1 MTAPL
6 HLDSLFPSLDAIPE
20 QYRPDAPIE
29 QRDYLVDGQLRYWDG
44 PLAPVRSPVFLAEAD
59 GERQVILGS
68 TPLLDADAALAALDA
83 AVRAYDHG
91 QGLWPNLRVAE
102 RIQHVERFLARM
114 REQREAVV
122 KLLMWEIGKNL
133 KDSEKEFDRT
143 CDYIVDTIEALKE
156 LDRRSSRFELEQ
168 GTLGQIRRVPL
179 GVALCMGPYNYPLNE
194 TFTTLIPALIMGNT
208 VVFKP
213 AKFGVLLIRPLLE
226 AFRDSFPPGVINVI
240 YGRGRETVSAL
251 MASGKV
257 DVFAFIG
264 THSGASD
271 LKKLHP
277 RPHRLRAALGLDAK
291 NPGIVLPQ
299 VDLDN
304 AVSEAVTGALSF
316 NGQRCTALKI
326 LFVHESVLRP
336 FLDKFSARL
345 ASLKPG
351 MPWEPGVALTPLPE
365 PGKVDYLEGLLNDAL
380 AKGARVVN
388 AGGGEHRQSFFY
400 PALLSPVSPDM
411 RLYHEE
417 QFGPLVPVVPYRE
430 LDEVIDY
437 VLRSDYGQQLS
448 LFGND
453 PAQIGR
459 LVDAFANQVGRINVN
474 AQCQRGPDSY
484 PFNGRKNSAEG
495 TLSVHDALRVFSI
508 RTLRPATP
516 RRTRPWS
523 ARSSATARRTSS
535 PPTTSSEAPVP
546 LPPGEGPAATSP
558 TVRQAAA
565 AQQAAAPATPPARAN
580 PRNQWPARVGTG
592 CATARTPG

>member
-1 MTAPL
+1 MDRL
-6 HLDSLFPSLDAIPE
+6 LDSLFPSAENIPE
-20 QYRPDAPIE
+20 IWRLGAPLE
-29 QRDYLVDGQLRYWDG
+29 QRDYLVNGELRRWDG
-44 PLAPVRSPVFLAEAD
+44 PLATVRSPVWLKE
-59 GERQVILGS
+59 GVEERQVVLGS
-68 TPLLDADAALAALDA
+68 APLLDADTALTALDA
-83 AVRAYDHG
+83 AVQAYDKG
-91 QGLWPNLRVAE
+91 RGAWPNMRVAE
-102 RIQHVERFLARM
+102 RIQHVETFLARM
-114 REQREAVV
+114 REQRQAVV

-143 CDYIVDTIEALKE
+143 CDYIVDTINALKD

-168 GTLGQIRRVPL
+168 GTLGQIRRAPL

-264 THSGASD
+264 THKAASD

-304 AVSEAVTGALSF
+304 AVEEAVTGALSF

-326 LFVHESVLRP
+326 LFVHEDVVEA
-336 FLDKFSARL
+336 FLDKFQRKL
-345 ASLKPG
+345 AALKPG

-365 PGKVDYLEGLLNDAL
+365 PGKVDYLDGLVADAK
-380 AKGARVVN
+380 AKGAQVLN
-388 AGGGEHRQSFFY
+388 EGGGHSRGSFFY
-400 PALLSPVSPDM
+400 PALLYPVNRSM
-411 RLYHEE
+411 RVYHEE
-417 QFGPLVPVVPYRE
+417 QFGPLVPVVPYRD
-430 LDEVIDY
+430 LQTVIDY
-437 VLRSDYGQQLS
+437 VLDSDYGQQLS

-453 PAQIGR
+453 PATIGS
-459 LVDAFANQVGRINVN
+459 LVDTFANQVGRININ
-474 AQCQRGPDSY
+474 AQCQRGPDTY

-508 RTLRPATP
+508 RTLVAT
-516 RRTRPWS
+516 RFQEANKELISEIIRNRQ
-523 ARSSATARRTSS
+523 SSFL
-535 PPTTSSEAPVP
+535 TTDYIF
-546 LPPGEGPAATSP
+546 
-558 TVRQAAA
+558 
-565 AQQAAAPATPPARAN
+565 
-580 PRNQWPARVGTG
+580 
-592 CATARTPG
+592 

>member
-1 MTAPL
+1 MERL
-6 HLDSLFPSLDAIPE
+6 LDSLFPTPDDIPAQWRLGE
-20 QYRPDAPIE
+20 PLE
-29 QRDYLVDGQLRYWDG
+29 QRDYLVAGELRHWDG
-44 PLAPVRSPVFLAEAD
+44 PLATVRSPVWLKHDD

-68 TPLLDADAALAALDA
+68 APLLDADTALTALDA
-83 AVRAYDHG
+83 AVQAYDKG
-91 QGLWPNLRVAE
+91 RGAWPTMRVAE
-102 RIQHVERFLARM
+102 RIQHVETFLARM
-114 REQREAVV
+114 REQRTAVV
-122 KLLMWEIGKNL
+122 TLLMWEIGKNL

-143 CDYIVDTIEALKE
+143 CDYIVDTINALKD

-168 GTLGQIRRVPL
+168 GTLGQIRRAPL

-226 AFRDSFPPGVINVI
+226 AFRDSFPAGVINVI

-251 MASGKV
+251 MASGKI

-264 THSGASD
+264 THKAAAD

-304 AVSEAVTGALSF
+304 AVDEAVTGALSF

-326 LFVHESVLRP
+326 LFVHEDVVEP
-336 FLDKFSARL
+336 FLDKFQRKL
-345 ASLKPG
+345 AALKPG

-365 PGKVDYLEGLLNDAL
+365 PGKLDYLDGLVADATG
-380 AKGARVVN
+380 KGARVLN
-388 AGGGEHRQSFFY
+388 EGSGLSRGSFFY
-400 PALLSPVSPDM
+400 PALLYPVSQDM
-411 RLYHEE
+411 RVYHEE
-417 QFGPLVPVVPYRE
+417 QFGPLVPVVPYRD
-430 LDEVIDY
+430 LQTVIDY
-437 VLRSDYGQQLS
+437 VLDSDYGQQLS

-453 PAQIGR
+453 PATIGA
-459 LVDAFANQVGRINVN
+459 LVDTFANQVGRININ
-474 AQCQRGPDSY
+474 AQCQRGPDTY

-508 RTLRPATP
+508 RTLVATKFQEANKELISEII
-516 RRTRPWS
+516 RNRQ
-523 ARSSATARRTSS
+523 SSFL
-535 PPTTSSEAPVP
+535 TTDYIF
-546 LPPGEGPAATSP
+546 
-558 TVRQAAA
+558 
-565 AQQAAAPATPPARAN
+565 
-580 PRNQWPARVGTG
+580 
-592 CATARTPG
+592 

>member
-1 MTAPL
+1 MSIEN
-6 HLDSLFPSLDAIPE
+6 HLQNLFPTAAEIPE
-20 QYRPDAPIE
+20 QYRPGAPLE
-29 QRDYLVDGQLRYWDG
+29 QREYLVDGTLRRWDG
-44 PLAPVRSPVFLAEAD
+44 PLAAVRSPIHLKTDKGDE
-59 GERQVILGS
+59 QVILGS
-68 TPLLDADAALAALDA
+68 TPLLDAEAALTALDA
-83 AVRAYDHG
+83 AVKAYDNG
-91 QGLWPNLRVAE
+91 QGLWPSLPVAE
-102 RIQHVERFLARM
+102 RIQHVETFLARM

-143 CDYIVDTIEALKE
+143 CDYIVDTIQELKE

-226 AFRDSFPPGVINVI
+226 AFRDSFPAGVINVI

-251 MASGKV
+251 METGQI

-264 THSGASD
+264 TNKGASD

-304 AVSEAVTGALSF
+304 AVSEAITGALSF

-326 LFVHESVLRP
+326 LFVHEQVVDA
-336 FLDKFSARL
+336 FLEKFNAKL
-345 ASLKPG
+345 AALKPG

-365 PGKVDYLEGLLNDAL
+365 PGKTDFLATLVADAR
-380 AKGARVVN
+380 AKGAKVVN
-388 AGGGEHRQSFFY
+388 PGGGEVRETFFY
-400 PALLSPVSPDM
+400 PAVLYPVTPEM
-411 RLYHEE
+411 RVYQEE
-417 QFGPLVPVVPYRE
+417 QFGPLVPVVPYRD
-430 LDEVIDY
+430 LQTVIDY
-437 VLRSDYGQQLS
+437 VRESDFGQQLS
-448 LFGND
+448 IFGND
-453 PAQIGR
+453 PKQVGR
-459 LVDAFANQVGRINVN
+459 LVDAFANQVGRININ
-474 AQCQRGPDSY
+474 AQCQRGPDSF

-495 TLSVHDALRVFSI
+495 TLSVYDALRVFSI
-508 RTLRPATP
+508 RTLVATKFQEDNKQLI
-516 RRTRPWS
+516 
-523 ARSSATARRTSS
+523 SSIIRHRESS
-535 PPTTSSEAPVP
+535 FLSTDY
-546 LPPGEGPAATSP
+546 LF
-558 TVRQAAA
+558 
-565 AQQAAAPATPPARAN
+565 
-580 PRNQWPARVGTG
+580 
-592 CATARTPG
+592 

>member
-1 MTAPL
+1 MDPTF
-6 HLDSLFPSLDAIPE
+6 DSLFPNADAIPE
-20 QYRPDAPIE
+20 PWRLEAPME
-29 QRDYLVDGQLRYWDG
+29 QREYLVDGALRRWDG
-44 PLAPVRSPVFLAEAD
+44 PLATVRSPVWLKHEG
-59 GERQVILGS
+59 GEQQVLLGS
-68 TPLLDADAALAALDA
+68 APLLDADTALTALDA
-83 AVRAYDHG
+83 AVQAYDKG
-91 QGLWPNLRVAE
+91 RGAWPTMRVAE
-102 RIQHVERFLARM
+102 RIQHVEAFLARM
-114 REQREAVV
+114 REQRQAVV

-143 CDYIVDTIEALKE
+143 CDYIVDTINALKD

-168 GTLGQIRRVPL
+168 GTLGQIRRAPL

-251 MASGKV
+251 MASGKI

-264 THSGASD
+264 THKAASD

-304 AVSEAVTGALSF
+304 AVEESVTGALSF

-326 LFVHESVLRP
+326 LFVHEDVVEA
-336 FLDKFSARL
+336 FLDKFQRKL
-345 ASLKPG
+345 AALKPG

-365 PGKVDYLEGLLNDAL
+365 AGKIDYLDGLVADATG
-380 AKGARVVN
+380 KGARVLN
-388 AGGGEHRQSFFY
+388 SGGGQSRGSFFY
-400 PALLSPVSPDM
+400 PALLYPVNRDM
-411 RLYHEE
+411 RVYHEE
-417 QFGPLVPVVPYRE
+417 QFGPVVPVVPYRDLE
-430 LDEVIDY
+430 TVVEY
-437 VLRSDYGQQLS
+437 VLDSDYGQQLS

-453 PAQIGR
+453 PATIGA
-459 LVDAFANQVGRINVN
+459 LVDTFANQVGRININ
-474 AQCQRGPDSY
+474 AQCQRGPDTY

-508 RTLRPATP
+508 RTLVAT
-516 RRTRPWS
+516 RFQEANKELISEIIRNRE
-523 ARSSATARRTSS
+523 SSFL
-535 PPTTSSEAPVP
+535 TTDYIF
-546 LPPGEGPAATSP
+546 
-558 TVRQAAA
+558 
-565 AQQAAAPATPPARAN
+565 
-580 PRNQWPARVGTG
+580 
-592 CATARTPG
+592 

>member
-1 MTAPL
+1 MERL
-6 HLDSLFPSLDAIPE
+6 LDSLFPTPDDIPAQWRLGE
-20 QYRPDAPIE
+20 PLE
-29 QRDYLVDGQLRYWDG
+29 QRDYLVAGELRHWDG
-44 PLAPVRSPVFLAEAD
+44 PLATVHSPVWLKHSD

-68 TPLLDADAALAALDA
+68 APLLDADTALTALDA
-83 AVRAYDHG
+83 AVQAYDKG
-91 QGLWPNLRVAE
+91 RGAWPTMRVAE
-102 RIQHVERFLARM
+102 RIQHVETFLARM
-114 REQREAVV
+114 REQRTAVV

-143 CDYIVDTIEALKE
+143 CDYIVDTINALKD

-168 GTLGQIRRVPL
+168 GTLGQIRRAPL

-226 AFRDSFPPGVINVI
+226 AFRDSFPAGVINVI

-251 MASGKV
+251 MASGKI

-264 THSGASD
+264 THKAAAD

-304 AVSEAVTGALSF
+304 AVEEAVTGALSF

-326 LFVHESVLRP
+326 LFVHEDVVEP
-336 FLDKFSARL
+336 FLDKFQRKL
-345 ASLKPG
+345 AALKPG

-365 PGKVDYLEGLLNDAL
+365 PGKLDYLDGLVADATG
-380 AKGARVVN
+380 KGARVLN
-388 AGGGEHRQSFFY
+388 EGGGLSRGSFFY
-400 PALLSPVSPDM
+400 PALLYPVSQAM
-411 RLYHEE
+411 RVYHEE
-417 QFGPLVPVVPYRE
+417 QFGPLVPVVPYRD
-430 LDEVIDY
+430 LQTVIDY
-437 VLRSDYGQQLS
+437 VLDSDYGQQLS

-453 PAQIGR
+453 PATIGA
-459 LVDAFANQVGRINVN
+459 LVDTFANQVGRININ
-474 AQCQRGPDSY
+474 AQCQRGPDTY

-508 RTLRPATP
+508 RTLVATKFQEANKELISEII
-516 RRTRPWS
+516 RNRQ
-523 ARSSATARRTSS
+523 SSFL
-535 PPTTSSEAPVP
+535 TTDYIF
-546 LPPGEGPAATSP
+546 
-558 TVRQAAA
+558 
-565 AQQAAAPATPPARAN
+565 
-580 PRNQWPARVGTG
+580 
-592 CATARTPG
+592 

>member
-1 MTAPL
+1 MDHL
-6 HLDSLFPSLDAIPE
+6 LDSLFPAAEDVPTPWQLG
-20 QYRPDAPIE
+20 APLE
-29 QRDYLVDGQLRYWDG
+29 QRDYLVNGKLRRWDG
-44 PLAPVRSPVFLAEAD
+44 PLATVRSPVWLKEGD

-68 TPLLDADAALAALDA
+68 APLLDADTALTALDA
-83 AVRAYDHG
+83 AVQAYDKG
-91 QGLWPNLRVAE
+91 RGAWPNMRVAE
-102 RIQHVERFLARM
+102 RIQHVETFLARM
-114 REQREAVV
+114 REQRQAVV

-143 CDYIVDTIEALKE
+143 CDYIVDTINALKD

-168 GTLGQIRRVPL
+168 GTLGQIRRAPL

-264 THSGASD
+264 THKAASD

-304 AVSEAVTGALSF
+304 AVEEAVTGALSF

-326 LFVHESVLRP
+326 LFVHEDVVEP
-336 FLDKFSARL
+336 FLDKFQRKL
-345 ASLKPG
+345 AALKPG
-351 MPWEPGVALTPLPE
+351 MPWEPDVALTPLPE
-365 PGKVDYLEGLLNDAL
+365 QGKVDYLDAL
-380 AKGARVVN
+380 VADATAKGARVVN
-388 AGGGEHRQSFFY
+388 EGGGNSRGSFFY
-400 PALLSPVSPDM
+400 PALLYPVTGDM
-411 RLYHEE
+411 RVYHEE
-417 QFGPLVPVVPYRE
+417 QFGPVVPVVPYRD
-430 LDEVIDY
+430 LQTVIDY
-437 VLRSDYGQQLS
+437 VLDSDFGQQLS

-453 PAQIGR
+453 PKTIGS
-459 LVDAFANQVGRINVN
+459 LVDIFANQVGRINLN
-474 AQCQRGPDSY
+474 AQCQRGPDTY

-508 RTLRPATP
+508 RTLVAT
-516 RRTRPWS
+516 RFQEANKELISEIIRNRQSTFL
-523 ARSSATARRTSS
+523 
-535 PPTTSSEAPVP
+535 TTDYIF
-546 LPPGEGPAATSP
+546 
-558 TVRQAAA
+558 
-565 AQQAAAPATPPARAN
+565 
-580 PRNQWPARVGTG
+580 
-592 CATARTPG
+592 

>member
-29 QRDYLVDGQLRYWDG
+29 QRDYLVDGQLRHWDG

-91 QGLWPNLRVAE
+91 QGLWPNLRGAE

-304 AVSEAVTGALSF
+304 AVNEAVTGALSF

-508 RTLRPATP
+508 RTLVAT
-516 RRTRPWS
+516 RDTEANKTLVSEIIRNRAS
-523 ARSSATARRTSS
+523 NFL
-535 PPTTSSEAPVP
+535 PTDYIF
-546 LPPGEGPAATSP
+546 
-558 TVRQAAA
+558 
-565 AQQAAAPATPPARAN
+565 
-580 PRNQWPARVGTG
+580 
-592 CATARTPG
+592 

>member
-1 MTAPL
+1 MDRL
-6 HLDSLFPSLDAIPE
+6 LDSLFPNADSIPQIWRLE
-20 QYRPDAPIE
+20 APLE
-29 QRDYLVDGQLRYWDG
+29 QRDYLVNGELRRWDG
-44 PLAPVRSPVFLAEAD
+44 PLATVRSPVWLKE
-59 GERQVILGS
+59 GGEERQVVLGS
-68 TPLLDADAALAALDA
+68 APLLDADTALTALDA
-83 AVRAYDHG
+83 AVQAYDKG
-91 QGLWPNLRVAE
+91 RGTWPNMRVAE
-102 RIQHVERFLARM
+102 RIQHVETFLARM
-114 REQREAVV
+114 REQRQAVV

-143 CDYIVDTIEALKE
+143 CDYIVDTINALKD

-168 GTLGQIRRVPL
+168 GTLGQIRRAPL

-251 MASGKV
+251 MASGNV

-264 THSGASD
+264 THKAASD

-304 AVSEAVTGALSF
+304 AVEEAVTGALSF

-326 LFVHESVLRP
+326 LFVHEDVVDA
-336 FLDKFSARL
+336 FLDKFQRKL
-345 ASLKPG
+345 AALKPG
-351 MPWEPGVALTPLPE
+351 LPWEPGVALTPLPE
-365 PGKVDYLEGLLNDAL
+365 PGKVDYLDGLVADAT
-380 AKGARVVN
+380 AKGARVLN
-388 AGGGEHRQSFFY
+388 EGGGQSRGSFFY
-400 PALLSPVSPDM
+400 PALLYPVSQAM
-411 RLYHEE
+411 RVYHEE
-417 QFGPLVPVVPYRE
+417 QFGPLVPVVPYRD
-430 LDEVIDY
+430 LQTVIDY
-437 VLRSDYGQQLS
+437 VLDSDYGQQLS

-453 PAQIGR
+453 PATIGS
-459 LVDAFANQVGRINVN
+459 LVDTFANQVGRININ
-474 AQCQRGPDSY
+474 AQCQRGPDTY

-508 RTLRPATP
+508 RTLVAT
-516 RRTRPWS
+516 RFQEANKALISEIIRNRQSTFL
-523 ARSSATARRTSS
+523 
-535 PPTTSSEAPVP
+535 TTDYIF
-546 LPPGEGPAATSP
+546 
-558 TVRQAAA
+558 
-565 AQQAAAPATPPARAN
+565 
-580 PRNQWPARVGTG
+580 
-592 CATARTPG
+592 